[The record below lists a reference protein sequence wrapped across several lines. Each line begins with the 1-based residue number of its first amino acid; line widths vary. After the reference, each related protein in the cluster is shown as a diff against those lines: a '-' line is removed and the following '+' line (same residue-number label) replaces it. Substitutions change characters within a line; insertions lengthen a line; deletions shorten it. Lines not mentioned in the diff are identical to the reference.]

1 VLFRQTF
8 IFTHVRFSYL
18 LKREKYT
25 LPVLPTKNRCL
36 SLNLPVSDDVFLG
49 FETGD
54 SVVLYGDAASFMLF
68 VLCVHCELPFDKG
81 GLDSPVVFVD
91 GGNSFNP
98 YLVAEIGRSYGM
110 DSRTVLERIYVSRAF
125 TAYQLSSLILEELD
139 KILNSKRARLLIV
152 SDIASLFFD
161 NDIPKTEA
169 KNLFVKI
176 CSKLSEVAAK
186 KRTISV
192 TNYFPSRKS
201 KQSLFF
207 EVVLFSWSNILIRLK
222 RNRSVLTLILED
234 HPRIKP
240 FSAHFPKDYNPLSA
254 FVKA

>member
-1 VLFRQTF
+1 
-8 IFTHVRFSYL
+8 
-18 LKREKYT
+18 
-25 LPVLPTKNRCL
+25 LPVLSTKKDRCF
-36 SLNLPVSDDVFLG
+36 SLRLPVLDDVFLC

-54 SVVLYGDAASFMLF
+54 SVVLYGDATSFMLF
-68 VLCVHCELPFDKG
+68 VLCVRCELPFDKG

-110 DSRTVLERIYVSRAF
+110 DSRTVLEKIYVSRAF

-152 SDIASLFFD
+152 SDITSLFFD
-161 NDIPKTEA
+161 KDLPKTEA
-169 KNLFVKI
+169 KDLFVKI
-176 CSKLSEVAAK
+176 CTKLSKVAAK
-186 KRTISV
+186 KRTIAV

-201 KQSLFF
+201 KQGLFF
-207 EVVLFSWSNILIRLK
+207 EAVLFGWSNILIKLK
-222 RNRSVLTLILED
+222 RKRSVLTLILED

-240 FSAHFPKDYNPLSA
+240 FSIDFPESCNPLSA
-254 FVKA
+254 FMET